1 MLNRL
6 SFLVA
11 VIALTCA
18 DGSSAGNFPL
28 DFQEAVRLYHTPGTA
43 ADAEAAFLELAARKI
58 RHSRGTD
65 AALEMASLC
74 ALRRQDFEEAE
85 QRADRIQEES
95 LRILCR
101 MRIWEAQRRWADIV
115 DGLGKQNIETWPD
128 RLIYDAAMCR
138 GKAYAIQRNAA
149 AEKDFQLALAYTID
163 ARELAFANLALGNF
177 YRDQARDEDKA
188 FAAYRKV
195 AESSVRGAPKYESV
209 IAYAMLLAARDKG
222 REALEQLDGLK
233 VETIPH
239 PDWRCRIH
247 QAYGDLHAA
256 LNRPADAMA
265 AYRKAINVPGASAY
279 LVQAIEKKTAE
290 MAP

>member
-11 VIALTCA
+11 VIGLTCA
-18 DGSSAGNFPL
+18 YGSSAGNFPSN
-28 DFQEAVRLYHTPGTA
+28 FQEAVRLYHTQGKA
-43 ADAEAAFLELAARKI
+43 ADAEAAFLELAARKV

-115 DGLGKQNIETWPD
+115 DGLGKQDIETWPD

-149 AEKDFQLALAYTID
+149 AERDFQLALAYTID

-177 YRDQARDEDKA
+177 YRDQAQDEDKA
-188 FAAYRKV
+188 FEAYRKV
-195 AESSVRGAPKYESV
+195 VESPVRGAPKYESV
-209 IAYAMLLAARDKG
+209 IAYAMLLAARNQG
-222 REALEQLDGLK
+222 REALEQLDELK

-265 AYRKAINVPGASAY
+265 AYRKAITVPGASDY
-279 LVQAIEKKTAE
+279 LVRAIEKKTAE